1 MRRLDSLL
9 LSKKPIEMSSDVD
22 EPSVFCGR
30 IDVSILYFY
39 LHLASLLIII
49 KMARPDASPEHD
61 VISLQII
68 SLAEAQHLFDSY
80 GILFIR

>member
-30 IDVSILYFY
+30 IDVSILYFS
-39 LHLASLLIII
+39 LHLAFV
-49 KMARPDASPEHD
+49 AD
-61 VISLQII
+61 
-68 SLAEAQHLFDSY
+68 Y
-80 GILFIR
+80 Y